1 MNFTEALNILKEEIE
16 IIEEEKSCNPS
27 KKCCKSTE
35 TEQGCTGGEPG
46 CDTKNKKASVTG
58 CEPGCDTKNKKASG
72 CKPGCKP
79 GCNTKK
85 DPAVKAAEM
94 TEVSAMVSTVLKK
107 NKVPAEAVIKLARP
121 IASTILA
128 FEKKNSDKD
137 LNDFDAGLYSKLCS
151 DFEKIS
157 ALKDNADDLAD
168 KIVNAYHN
176 C

>member
-1 MNFTEALNILKEEIE
+1 MNFSEALNILKEEIE

-35 TEQGCTGGEPG
+35 TETETKQGCTGGEPG

-58 CEPGCDTKNKKASG
+58 CEPGCS
-72 CKPGCKP
+72 
-79 GCNTKK
+79 TKK
-85 DPAVKAAEM
+85 SPAVKAAEM
-94 TEVSAMVSTVLKK
+94 PEVSAMVSTVLKK
-107 NKVPAEAVIKLARP
+107 NKVPAESVIKLARP

-128 FEKKNSDKD
+128 FEKKNSDKN

>member
-58 CEPGCDTKNKKASG
+58 CEPGC
-72 CKPGCKP
+72 
-79 GCNTKK
+79 NTKK
-85 DPAVKAAEM
+85 TPAVKAAEM
-94 TEVSAMVSTVLKK
+94 PEVSAMVSTVLKK

-157 ALKDNADDLAD
+157 ALKDNADNLAD

>member
-1 MNFTEALNILKEEIE
+1 MNFSEALNILKEEIE

-58 CEPGCDTKNKKASG
+58 CEPGCS
-72 CKPGCKP
+72 
-79 GCNTKK
+79 TKK
-85 DPAVKAAEM
+85 SPAVKAAEM
-94 TEVSAMVSTVLKK
+94 PEVSAMVSTVLKK
-107 NKVPAEAVIKLARP
+107 NKVPAESVIKLARP

-128 FEKKNSDKD
+128 FEKKNSNKD

>member
-58 CEPGCDTKNKKASG
+58 CEPGC
-72 CKPGCKP
+72 
-79 GCNTKK
+79 NTKK
-85 DPAVKAAEM
+85 SPAVKAAEM
-94 TEVSAMVSTVLKK
+94 PEVSAMVSTVLKK

-128 FEKKNSDKD
+128 FEKKNSNKD

>member
-1 MNFTEALNILKEEIE
+1 MNFTEVLNILKEEIE
-16 IIEEEKSCNPS
+16 TIEEEKSCNPS
-27 KKCCKSTE
+27 KKCCKSAE

-58 CEPGCDTKNKKASG
+58 CEPGC
-72 CKPGCKP
+72 
-79 GCNTKK
+79 NTKK
-85 DPAVKAAEM
+85 TPAVKAAEM
-94 TEVSAMVSTVLKK
+94 PEVSAMVSTVLKK
-107 NKVPAEAVIKLARP
+107 NKIPAESVIKLARP
-121 IASTILA
+121 IASTILS

>member
-58 CEPGCDTKNKKASG
+58 CEPGC
-72 CKPGCKP
+72 
-79 GCNTKK
+79 NTKK
-85 DPAVKAAEM
+85 SPAVKAAEM
-94 TEVSAMVSTVLKK
+94 PEVSAMVSTVLKK

-157 ALKDNADDLAD
+157 ALKGNADDLAD

>member
-16 IIEEEKSCNPS
+16 TIEEEKSCNPS
-27 KKCCKSTE
+27 KKCCKSTETE

-58 CEPGCDTKNKKASG
+58 CEPGC
-72 CKPGCKP
+72 
-79 GCNTKK
+79 NTKK

-94 TEVSAMVSTVLKK
+94 PEVSAMVSTVLKK
-107 NKVPAEAVIKLARP
+107 NKVPAESVIKLARP

>member
-58 CEPGCDTKNKKASG
+58 CEPGC
-72 CKPGCKP
+72 
-79 GCNTKK
+79 NTKK
-85 DPAVKAAEM
+85 SPAVKAAEM
-94 TEVSAMVSTVLKK
+94 PEVSAMVSTILKK
-107 NKVPAEAVIKLARP
+107 NKVPAESVIKLARP

>member
-58 CEPGCDTKNKKASG
+58 CEPGC
-72 CKPGCKP
+72 
-79 GCNTKK
+79 NTKK
-85 DPAVKAAEM
+85 SLAIKAAEM
-94 TEVSAMVSTVLKK
+94 PEVSAMVSTVLKK
-107 NKVPAEAVIKLARP
+107 NKVPAESVIKLARP
-121 IASTILA
+121 IASTILS
-128 FEKKNSDKD
+128 FEKKNSNKD

-157 ALKDNADDLAD
+157 ALKDNADNLAD

>member
-58 CEPGCDTKNKKASG
+58 CEPGC
-72 CKPGCKP
+72 
-79 GCNTKK
+79 NTKK
-85 DPAVKAAEM
+85 TPAVKAAEM
-94 TEVSAMVSTVLKK
+94 PEVSAMVSTVLKK
-107 NKVPAEAVIKLARP
+107 NKVPAESVIKLARP

-128 FEKKNSDKD
+128 FEKKNSNKD

-157 ALKDNADDLAD
+157 ALRDNADDLAA

>member
-1 MNFTEALNILKEEIE
+1 MNFSEALNILKEEIE

-58 CEPGCDTKNKKASG
+58 CEPGC
-72 CKPGCKP
+72 
-79 GCNTKK
+79 NTKK

-94 TEVSAMVSTVLKK
+94 PEVSAMVSTVLKK
-107 NKVPAEAVIKLARP
+107 NKVPAESVIKLARP

-128 FEKKNSDKD
+128 FEKKNSNKD

>member
-16 IIEEEKSCNPS
+16 TIEEEKSCNPS

-58 CEPGCDTKNKKASG
+58 CEPGC
-72 CKPGCKP
+72 
-79 GCNTKK
+79 NTKK

-94 TEVSAMVSTVLKK
+94 PEVSAMVSTVLKK

-128 FEKKNSDKD
+128 FEKKNSNKD

>member
-16 IIEEEKSCNPS
+16 TIEEEKSCNPS
-27 KKCCKSTE
+27 KKCCKSTETE

-58 CEPGCDTKNKKASG
+58 CEPGC
-72 CKPGCKP
+72 
-79 GCNTKK
+79 NTKK
-85 DPAVKAAEM
+85 APAVKAAEM
-94 TEVSAMVSTVLKK
+94 PEVSAMVSTVLKK

-157 ALKDNADDLAD
+157 ALKNNADDLAD

>member
-1 MNFTEALNILKEEIE
+1 MNFSEALNILKEEIE

-35 TEQGCTGGEPG
+35 TETETKQGCTGGEPG

-58 CEPGCDTKNKKASG
+58 CEPGCSTKKA
-72 CKPGCKP
+72 
-79 GCNTKK
+79 
-85 DPAVKAAEM
+85 PAVKAAEM
-94 TEVSAMVSTVLKK
+94 PEVSAMVSTVLKK
-107 NKVPAEAVIKLARP
+107 NKVPAESVIKLARP

>member
-16 IIEEEKSCNPS
+16 TIEEEKSCNPS

-58 CEPGCDTKNKKASG
+58 CEPGCS
-72 CKPGCKP
+72 
-79 GCNTKK
+79 TKK

-94 TEVSAMVSTVLKK
+94 PEVSAMVSTVLKK
-107 NKVPAEAVIKLARP
+107 NKIPAESVIKLARP

-128 FEKKNSDKD
+128 FEKKNSNKD

>member
-16 IIEEEKSCNPS
+16 TIEEEKSCNPS
-27 KKCCKSTE
+27 KKCCKSTQTE

-58 CEPGCDTKNKKASG
+58 CEPGC
-72 CKPGCKP
+72 
-79 GCNTKK
+79 NTKK
-85 DPAVKAAEM
+85 TPAVKAAEM
-94 TEVSAMVSTVLKK
+94 PEVSAMVSTVLKK
-107 NKVPAEAVIKLARP
+107 NKVPAESVIKLARP

>member
-1 MNFTEALNILKEEIE
+1 MNFSEALNILKEEIE

-58 CEPGCDTKNKKASG
+58 CEPGC
-72 CKPGCKP
+72 
-79 GCNTKK
+79 NTKK
-85 DPAVKAAEM
+85 SPAVKAAEM
-94 TEVSAMVSTVLKK
+94 PEVSAMVSTVLKK
-107 NKVPAEAVIKLARP
+107 NKIPAESVIKLARP
-121 IASTILA
+121 IASTILS

>member
-27 KKCCKSTE
+27 KKCCKSAE

-58 CEPGCDTKNKKASG
+58 CEPGC
-72 CKPGCKP
+72 
-79 GCNTKK
+79 NTKK
-85 DPAVKAAEM
+85 TPAVKAAE
-94 TEVSAMVSTVLKK
+94 TPEVSAMVSTVLKK

-128 FEKKNSDKD
+128 FEKKNSNKD

>member
-16 IIEEEKSCNPS
+16 TIEEEKSCNPS

-58 CEPGCDTKNKKASG
+58 CEPGC
-72 CKPGCKP
+72 
-79 GCNTKK
+79 NTKK

-94 TEVSAMVSTVLKK
+94 PEVSAMVSTVLKK
-107 NKVPAEAVIKLARP
+107 NKIPAESVIKLARP

-128 FEKKNSDKD
+128 FEKKNSNKD

>member
-16 IIEEEKSCNPS
+16 TIEEEKSCNPS
-27 KKCCKSTE
+27 KKCCKSAE

-58 CEPGCDTKNKKASG
+58 CEPGC
-72 CKPGCKP
+72 
-79 GCNTKK
+79 NTKK
-85 DPAVKAAEM
+85 NPAVKAVKAAEM
-94 TEVSAMVSTVLKK
+94 PEVSAMVSTVLKK

-168 KIVNAYHN
+168 KIVDAYHN

>member
-16 IIEEEKSCNPS
+16 TIEEEKSCNPS

-46 CDTKNKKASVTG
+46 CDTKNKKES
-58 CEPGCDTKNKKASG
+58 
-72 CKPGCKP
+72 GCKP

-94 TEVSAMVSTVLKK
+94 PEVSAMVSTVLKK

-128 FEKKNSDKD
+128 FEKKNSNKD

-168 KIVNAYHN
+168 KIVDAYHN

>member
-1 MNFTEALNILKEEIE
+1 MNFSEALNILKEEIE
-16 IIEEEKSCNPS
+16 TIEEEKSCNPS

-46 CDTKNKKASVTG
+46 CDTKNKKASAKGCKPGCSTKKASVTG
-58 CEPGCDTKNKKASG
+58 CEPGCSTKKA
-72 CKPGCKP
+72 
-79 GCNTKK
+79 
-85 DPAVKAAEM
+85 PAVKAAEM
-94 TEVSAMVSTVLKK
+94 PEVSAMVSTVLKK

>member
-1 MNFTEALNILKEEIE
+1 MNFSEALNILKEEIE
-16 IIEEEKSCNPS
+16 TIEEEKSCNPS

-35 TEQGCTGGEPG
+35 TEQGCTRGEPG

-58 CEPGCDTKNKKASG
+58 CEPGC
-72 CKPGCKP
+72 
-79 GCNTKK
+79 NTKK
-85 DPAVKAAEM
+85 SPAVKAAEM
-94 TEVSAMVSTVLKK
+94 PEVSAMVSTILKK
-107 NKVPAEAVIKLARP
+107 NKVPAESVIKLARP

-128 FEKKNSDKD
+128 FEKKNSNKD

>member
-58 CEPGCDTKNKKASG
+58 CEPGC
-72 CKPGCKP
+72 
-79 GCNTKK
+79 NTKK
-85 DPAVKAAEM
+85 SPAVKAAEM
-94 TEVSAMVSTVLKK
+94 PEISAMVSTVLKK
-107 NKVPAEAVIKLARP
+107 NKVPAESVIKLARP
-121 IASTILA
+121 IASTILS
-128 FEKKNSDKD
+128 FEKKNSNKD

>member
-35 TEQGCTGGEPG
+35 TEQGYTGGEPG

-58 CEPGCDTKNKKASG
+58 CEPGC
-72 CKPGCKP
+72 
-79 GCNTKK
+79 NTKK
-85 DPAVKAAEM
+85 SPAVKAAEM
-94 TEVSAMVSTVLKK
+94 PEVSAMVSTVLKK
-107 NKVPAEAVIKLARP
+107 NKVPAESVIKLARP
-121 IASTILA
+121 IAATILA
-128 FEKKNSDKD
+128 FEKKNSNKD

>member
-1 MNFTEALNILKEEIE
+1 MNFSEALNILKEEIE

-35 TEQGCTGGEPG
+35 TETEQGCTGGEPG

-58 CEPGCDTKNKKASG
+58 CEPGC
-72 CKPGCKP
+72 
-79 GCNTKK
+79 NTKK
-85 DPAVKAAEM
+85 APAVKAAEM
-94 TEVSAMVSTVLKK
+94 PEVSAMVSTVLKK

-128 FEKKNSDKD
+128 FEKKNSNKD

>member
-1 MNFTEALNILKEEIE
+1 MNFSEALNILKEEIE

-58 CEPGCDTKNKKASG
+58 CEPGC
-72 CKPGCKP
+72 
-79 GCNTKK
+79 NTKK

-94 TEVSAMVSTVLKK
+94 PEVSAMVSTVLKK

-128 FEKKNSDKD
+128 FEKKNSNKD

-168 KIVNAYHN
+168 RIVNAYHN

>member
-35 TEQGCTGGEPG
+35 TETETKQGCTGGEPG

-58 CEPGCDTKNKKASG
+58 CEPGCS
-72 CKPGCKP
+72 
-79 GCNTKK
+79 TKK
-85 DPAVKAAEM
+85 SPAVKAAEM
-94 TEVSAMVSTVLKK
+94 PEVSAMVSTVLKK
-107 NKVPAEAVIKLARP
+107 NKVPAESVIKLARP

>member
-35 TEQGCTGGEPG
+35 TETEQGCTGGEPG

-58 CEPGCDTKNKKASG
+58 CEPGC
-72 CKPGCKP
+72 
-79 GCNTKK
+79 NTKK
-85 DPAVKAAEM
+85 NPAVKAAEM
-94 TEVSAMVSTVLKK
+94 PEVSAMVSTVLKK
-107 NKVPAEAVIKLARP
+107 NKVPAESVIKLARP

-128 FEKKNSDKD
+128 FEKKNSNKD

>member
-16 IIEEEKSCNPS
+16 TIEEEKSCNPS

-58 CEPGCDTKNKKASG
+58 CEPGC
-72 CKPGCKP
+72 
-79 GCNTKK
+79 NTKK
-85 DPAVKAAEM
+85 TPAVKAAEM
-94 TEVSAMVSTVLKK
+94 PEVSAMVSTVLKK

-128 FEKKNSDKD
+128 FEKKNSNKD

>member
-35 TEQGCTGGEPG
+35 TETEQGCTGGEPG

-58 CEPGCDTKNKKASG
+58 CEPGC
-72 CKPGCKP
+72 
-79 GCNTKK
+79 NTKK
-85 DPAVKAAEM
+85 SPAVKAAEM
-94 TEVSAMVSTVLKK
+94 PEVSAMVSTVLKK
-107 NKVPAEAVIKLARP
+107 NKVPAESVIKLARP
-121 IASTILA
+121 IASTILS
-128 FEKKNSDKD
+128 FEKKNSNKD

>member
-1 MNFTEALNILKEEIE
+1 MNFSEALNILKEEIE

-58 CEPGCDTKNKKASG
+58 CEPGCS
-72 CKPGCKP
+72 
-79 GCNTKK
+79 TKK
-85 DPAVKAAEM
+85 SPAVKAAEM
-94 TEVSAMVSTVLKK
+94 PEVSAMVSTVLKK
-107 NKVPAEAVIKLARP
+107 NKIPAESVIKLARP

-128 FEKKNSDKD
+128 FEKKNSNKD

>member
-16 IIEEEKSCNPS
+16 IIEEEKACNPS

-58 CEPGCDTKNKKASG
+58 CEPGC
-72 CKPGCKP
+72 
-79 GCNTKK
+79 NTKK
-85 DPAVKAAEM
+85 APAVKAAEM
-94 TEVSAMVSTVLKK
+94 PEVSAMVSTVLKK

>member
-58 CEPGCDTKNKKASG
+58 CEPGC
-72 CKPGCKP
+72 
-79 GCNTKK
+79 NTKK
-85 DPAVKAAEM
+85 TPAVKAAEM
-94 TEVSAMVSTVLKK
+94 PEVSAMVSTVLKK
-107 NKVPAEAVIKLARP
+107 NKVPAESVIKLARP
-121 IASTILA
+121 IASTILS

>member
-1 MNFTEALNILKEEIE
+1 MNFSEALNILKEEIE

-35 TEQGCTGGEPG
+35 TETETETETKQGCTGGEPG

-58 CEPGCDTKNKKASG
+58 CEPGC
-72 CKPGCKP
+72 
-79 GCNTKK
+79 NTKK

-94 TEVSAMVSTVLKK
+94 PEVSAMVSTVLKK
-107 NKVPAEAVIKLARP
+107 NKIPAESVIKLARP

-128 FEKKNSDKD
+128 FEKKNSNKD

>member
-1 MNFTEALNILKEEIE
+1 MNFSEALNILKEEIE
-16 IIEEEKSCNPS
+16 TIEEEKSCNPS

-58 CEPGCDTKNKKASG
+58 CEPGC
-72 CKPGCKP
+72 
-79 GCNTKK
+79 NTKK
-85 DPAVKAAEM
+85 APAVKAAEM
-94 TEVSAMVSTVLKK
+94 PEVSAMVSTVLKK
-107 NKVPAEAVIKLARP
+107 NKIPAESVIKLARP

-128 FEKKNSDKD
+128 FEKKNSNKD

-157 ALKDNADDLAD
+157 AIKDNADDLAD

>member
-1 MNFTEALNILKEEIE
+1 MNFSEALNILKEEIE
-16 IIEEEKSCNPS
+16 TIEEEKSCNPS

-35 TEQGCTGGEPG
+35 TEQGRTGCEPG

-58 CEPGCDTKNKKASG
+58 CEPGC
-72 CKPGCKP
+72 
-79 GCNTKK
+79 NTKK
-85 DPAVKAAEM
+85 TPAVKAAEM
-94 TEVSAMVSTVLKK
+94 PEVSAMVSTVLKK
-107 NKVPAEAVIKLARP
+107 NKVPAESVIKLARP

>member
-58 CEPGCDTKNKKASG
+58 CEPGC
-72 CKPGCKP
+72 
-79 GCNTKK
+79 NTKK
-85 DPAVKAAEM
+85 SPAVKAAEM
-94 TEVSAMVSTVLKK
+94 PEVSAMVSTVLKK

-128 FEKKNSDKD
+128 FEKKNSDKG
-137 LNDFDAGLYSKLCS
+137 LNEFDAGLYSKLCS

>member
-46 CDTKNKKASVTG
+46 CDIKNKKASVTG
-58 CEPGCDTKNKKASG
+58 CEPGCNTKKTPAVKN
-72 CKPGCKP
+72 CEP

-85 DPAVKAAEM
+85 SPAVKAAEM
-94 TEVSAMVSTVLKK
+94 PEVSAMVSTVLKK
-107 NKVPAEAVIKLARP
+107 NKVPAESVIKLARP
-121 IASTILA
+121 IASTILS
-128 FEKKNSDKD
+128 FEKKNSNKD

>member
-1 MNFTEALNILKEEIE
+1 MNFSEALNILKEEIE
-16 IIEEEKSCNPS
+16 TIEEEKSCNPS

-58 CEPGCDTKNKKASG
+58 CEPGC
-72 CKPGCKP
+72 
-79 GCNTKK
+79 NTKK
-85 DPAVKAAEM
+85 APAVKAAEM
-94 TEVSAMVSTVLKK
+94 PEVSAMVSTVLKK